1 MKDDIGKS
9 VSLIPI
15 ENDDNFYN
23 IYHHNTPSNQKL
35 NILLKR
41 SYDSDK
47 INLFNE
53 QNKHESNLLKFRKKQ
68 IPKLNLRLQ
77 REYKLPSLITRI
89 PHSGKKNGKK
99 LNKMEKIDKKEKY
112 LTINNIVLDEND
124 IIKKKAIN
132 QNIPMKRYIILSKKN
147 LINKN
152 IINKKYERDML
163 EFKIYSHNMN
173 DMIAEQMVKEFFKRI
188 NKLKSLNFN
197 DLLLNYILSCDGK
210 NNLSE
215 RRFSTIN
222 NTINNSGIE
231 EQNINENE
239 EPEHNLIIHN
249 VFFEW
254 IISKVIKNY
263 TNNLKFSQRGISAR
277 KIKNIFINEV
287 KNLSKLFFH
296 KKYEKINFIRN
307 IDNLNKNNDDSFN
320 SKEEGNSNISLEIK
334 KMKIKNE
341 LIDNIAGKFSN
352 NDSNS
357 DSLVNSD
364 RFNNYPKSVSIRRKK
379 QRDIKIKINLKKNIN
394 QQQKDIKTILNDTPD
409 LSIKSEKG
417 NADNT
422 ESNNIKQNNQQIPI
436 HNHNNMSRNKNDINP
451 KISVETNTDSTLVEK
466 YKNLIGLK
474 DIIEEVENPQLRLY
488 DQYYKYE
495 RHDQLDDEKI
505 TFISKRRVKR
515 KLETNIQSN
524 RNENNSELLKY
535 DINNSNNKR
544 SNKKMF
550 TENQKNVYRE

>member
-53 QNKHESNLLKFRKKQ
+53 QNKHENNLLMFRKKQ
-68 IPKLNLRLQ
+68 IPRLNLNLH

-132 QNIPMKRYIILSKKN
+132 QNIPMKRYIILSRKN

-215 RRFSTIN
+215 RRFSTID
-222 NTINNSGIE
+222 NTINNSEFE

-307 IDNLNKNNDDSFN
+307 IDNLNKSNDDSYS

-357 DSLVNSD
+357 DSFNNSN

-394 QQQKDIKTILNDTPD
+394 QQQKDIKTI
-409 LSIKSEKG
+409 
-417 NADNT
+417 
-422 ESNNIKQNNQQIPI
+422 
-436 HNHNNMSRNKNDINP
+436 
-451 KISVETNTDSTLVEK
+451 
-466 YKNLIGLK
+466 
-474 DIIEEVENPQLRLY
+474 
-488 DQYYKYE
+488 
-495 RHDQLDDEKI
+495 
-505 TFISKRRVKR
+505 
-515 KLETNIQSN
+515 
-524 RNENNSELLKY
+524 
-535 DINNSNNKR
+535 
-544 SNKKMF
+544 
-550 TENQKNVYRE
+550 